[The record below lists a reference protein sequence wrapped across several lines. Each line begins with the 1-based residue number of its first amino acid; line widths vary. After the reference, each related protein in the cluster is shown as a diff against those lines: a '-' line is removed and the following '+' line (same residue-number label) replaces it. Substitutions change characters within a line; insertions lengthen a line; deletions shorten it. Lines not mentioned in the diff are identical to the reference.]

1 MSVLTSCWT
10 RPFVWTFIHSFVTTS
25 GRREMVKDSRNVRV
39 RGRGRVRQ
47 GGYVR
52 GMRGVKVKGHKV
64 NEERQG
70 EKR

>member
-1 MSVLTSCWT
+1 
-10 RPFVWTFIHSFVTTS
+10 
-25 GRREMVKDSRNVRV
+25 MVKDSRNVRV